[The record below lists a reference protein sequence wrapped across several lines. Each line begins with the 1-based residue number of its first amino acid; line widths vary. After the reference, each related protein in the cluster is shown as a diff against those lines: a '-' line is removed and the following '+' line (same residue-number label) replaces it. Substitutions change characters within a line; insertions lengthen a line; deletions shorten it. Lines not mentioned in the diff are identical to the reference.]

1 MAVITI
7 SREFGSGGEAIAGR
21 VAEELGFLLVNKKTI
36 IDGLAAYGIK
46 EPDLVGTEK
55 IAPKRKS
62 DGFKQYTEAL
72 HNFLYNLA
80 IKENLV
86 IIGRGGNILF
96 QDFIVSFHVKIVA
109 PKKVKLKRIMKAH
122 HLKRE
127 GALKLLEEQDK
138 NKEEYLKKV
147 FQHEINNIYKYDLI
161 INTAN
166 ITFEDA
172 SQIILAAFQLHKE
185 RTGSGKTKRQTAGK
199 AKTVEVSNP
208 AFMHASEKEFARM
221 LDFYQIKWEY
231 EPKTFPL
238 EWDSEGNIIEAF
250 TPDFYL
256 PDQNTYIELTTQRQK
271 LVWKKNK
278 KVRRLKELYPDI
290 NIKIMY
296 NKDYRSLLD
305 KFGLETGDGQIEK
318 Q

>member
-7 SREFGSGGEAIAGR
+7 SREFGSGGEAIASQ
-21 VAEELGFLLVNKKTI
+21 VADKLGFLLVNKKTI
-36 IDGLAAYGIK
+36 IEGLAAYGIK
-46 EPDLVGTEK
+46 EPDLAGTEK
-55 IAPKRKS
+55 VTRKRKS
-62 DGFKQYTEAL
+62 GGFKLYTDAL
-72 HNFLYNLA
+72 HNFLFDLA

-96 QDFIVSFHVKIVA
+96 QDFTVSLHVKIVA

-127 GALKLLEEQDK
+127 GAVKLLEEQEG

-147 FQHEINNIYKYDLI
+147 FNQEINNIYKYDLV
-161 INTAN
+161 INTGN
-166 ITFEDA
+166 IAFEEA
-172 SQIILAAFQLHKE
+172 SQIILTAFRLHGE
-185 RTGSGKTKRQTAGK
+185 RTESGKTKRQTAGK
-199 AKTVEVSNP
+199 AKTIKASSPV
-208 AFMHASEKEFARM
+208 FMHASEKEFAKM
-221 LDFYQIKWEY
+221 LDFYRIKWEY

-238 EWDSEGNIIEAF
+238 EWDSEGNVIEAF

-256 PDQNTYIELTTQRQK
+256 PEQNTYIELTTQRQK

-278 KVRRLKELYPDI
+278 KARRLKELYPNI

-296 NKDYRSLLD
+296 NKDYQSLLN
-305 KFGLETGDGQIEK
+305 KFGLEN
-318 Q
+318 